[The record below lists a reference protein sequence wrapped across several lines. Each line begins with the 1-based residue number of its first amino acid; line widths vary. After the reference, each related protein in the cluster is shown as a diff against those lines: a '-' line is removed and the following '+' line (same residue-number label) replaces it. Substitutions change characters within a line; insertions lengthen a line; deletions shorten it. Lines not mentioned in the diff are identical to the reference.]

1 MAEQMK
7 IKITADGS
15 QARRELNQTKGSI
28 TSMKKSIFTLRNALI
43 TLGVGVA
50 LRTIKNTSA
59 EFENLRN
66 RLKLVTDS
74 SEELEARF
82 RQLTQAA
89 TENRTG
95 LIETIDL
102 FTKLRI
108 ATEELGVS
116 DERVLLVTNR
126 LSKALQLAG
135 ADTMTAQAVIRQFG
149 QAMASGTVRGD
160 EFRSIVEGLGPAL
173 SIMARQ
179 TGISVGKLRELSLSG
194 QLTADVFF
202 EMLENATLL
211 DDEFKKLDA
220 TIDSLET
227 AFGNAFDRAVVK
239 LGEATG
245 VTKAY
250 KDLLSE
256 TTLILDIFATDMG
269 KLDEFFFA
277 SSQNISELASSNEN
291 LNLNLRI
298 LEDHLES
305 IQGFSGLFSRLL
317 FPEDTA
323 QLIAQIEDAILT
335 VQQKI
340 ERVNEE
346 AKKGEE
352 NVTKKKAVEFSK
364 QIRMLEKSVLTQKQ
378 LLIVNNDEQLAVVR
392 KFLKDNKNLTEDQ
405 KKDLNK
411 LIKNLEMK
419 LADELLEI
427 RRKEILE
434 KAKLDQEERK
444 RKEEHFRKQL
454 EIIKNGKFNEL
465 QLENLT
471 NDQIMDLT
479 KASGR
484 ELLGELA
491 KHNRLAFALNKALA
505 IRDAIMNTARG
516 VSKALALGPLGIPL
530 AGIIGGLGAVQVA
543 TIAKQQYTGRRLGGR
558 VDRDKPFIVG
568 EAGPELFVPD
578 QGGNIVPNNKL
589 GAQTVHVNFTINAV
603 DTRGF
608 RSLLNN
614 ERGTIVN
621 IINTAVTDKGRAKLV

>member
-28 TSMKKSIFTLRNALI
+28 KSVGASIFTLRNALI
-43 TLGVGVA
+43 TLGTGIA

-74 SEELEARF
+74 SEELESRF

-116 DERVLLVTNR
+116 DERVLVVTNR

-179 TGISVGKLRELSLSG
+179 TGVSVGKLRELSLSG
-194 QLTADVFF
+194 KLTADVFF

-239 LGEATG
+239 LGEALG

-250 KDLLSE
+250 KDLLEE

-277 SSQNISELASSNEN
+277 SSENISELAKSNEN

-323 QLIAQIEDAILT
+323 NLIKQIEDAILT

-340 ERVNEE
+340 NKLNEE
-346 AKKGEE
+346 QKKNEE
-352 NVTKKKAVEFSK
+352 SVTKVKAVEFSK
-364 QIRMLEKSVLTQKQ
+364 QTQSVLDFLLTEEQALVSAFEKKRDILEKELENQKLSKVQ
-378 LLIVNNDEQLAVVR
+378 RERI
-392 KFLKDNKNLTEDQ
+392 NLSIIKLD
-405 KKDLNK
+405 KKLS
-411 LIKNLEMK
+411 E
-419 LADELLEI
+419 ELLEI
-427 RRKEILE
+427 RRKQIQEE
-434 KAKLDQEERK
+434 AKQDAERLRRQEER
-444 RKEEHFRKQL
+444 FNKQL
-454 EIIKNGKFNEL
+454 QIIKNGKFNEL
-465 QLENLT
+465 ELERLT

>member
-28 TSMKKSIFTLRNALI
+28 KSVGASIFTLRNALI
-43 TLGVGVA
+43 TLGTGIA

-74 SEELEARF
+74 SEELESRF

-250 KDLLSE
+250 KDLLEE

-277 SSQNISELASSNEN
+277 SSQNISELAQSNEN

-340 ERVNEE
+340 ERLNEE
-346 AKKGEE
+346 AKNGEE

-378 LLIVNNDEQLAVVR
+378 LLIVNNDEQLAVVK

-419 LADELLEI
+419 LSDELLEI

>member
-28 TSMKKSIFTLRNALI
+28 KSVGASIFTLRNALI
-43 TLGVGVA
+43 TLGTGIA

-74 SEELEARF
+74 SEELESRF

-250 KDLLSE
+250 KDLLEE

-269 KLDEFFFA
+269 KLDEFFFV
-277 SSQNISELASSNEN
+277 SSQNISELAQSNEN

-340 ERVNEE
+340 ERLNEE
-346 AKKGEE
+346 AKNGEE

-378 LLIVNNDEQLAVVR
+378 LLIVNNDEQLAVVK

-419 LADELLEI
+419 LSDELLEI

>member
-28 TSMKKSIFTLRNALI
+28 KSVGASIFTLRNALI
-43 TLGVGVA
+43 TLGTGIA

-74 SEELEARF
+74 SEELESRF

-116 DERVLLVTNR
+116 DERVLVVTNR

-194 QLTADVFF
+194 KLTADVFF

-239 LGEATG
+239 LGEALG

-250 KDLLSE
+250 KELLEE

-277 SSQNISELASSNEN
+277 SSENISKLAKSNEN

-323 QLIAQIEDAILT
+323 NLIKQIEDAILT

-340 ERVNEE
+340 NKLNEE
-346 AKKGEE
+346 QKKNEE
-352 NVTKKKAVEFSK
+352 SVTKVKAVEFSK
-364 QIRMLEKSVLTQKQ
+364 QTQSVLDFLLTEEQALVSAFEKKRDILEKELENQKLSKVQ
-378 LLIVNNDEQLAVVR
+378 RERI
-392 KFLKDNKNLTEDQ
+392 NLSIIKLD
-405 KKDLNK
+405 KKLS
-411 LIKNLEMK
+411 E
-419 LADELLEI
+419 ELLEI
-427 RRKEILE
+427 RRKQIQEE
-434 KAKLDQEERK
+434 AKQDAERLRRQEER
-444 RKEEHFRKQL
+444 FNKQL
-454 EIIKNGKFNEL
+454 QIIKNGKFNEL
-465 QLENLT
+465 ELERLT

>member
-1 MAEQMK
+1 M
-7 IKITADGS
+7 
-15 QARRELNQTKGSI
+15 
-28 TSMKKSIFTLRNALI
+28 
-43 TLGVGVA
+43 
-50 LRTIKNTSA
+50 
-59 EFENLRN
+59 
-66 RLKLVTDS
+66 
-74 SEELEARF
+74 
-82 RQLTQAA
+82 
-89 TENRTG
+89 
-95 LIETIDL
+95 IETIDL

-239 LGEATG
+239 LGEALG

-250 KDLLSE
+250 KDLLEE

-277 SSQNISELASSNEN
+277 SSQNISELAKSNEN

-298 LEDHLES
+298 LEGHLES

-323 QLIAQIEDAILT
+323 QLIKQIEDAILT

-340 ERVNEE
+340 ETLNEE
-346 AKKGEE
+346 AKNGEE

-364 QIRMLEKSVLTQKQ
+364 QIRLLEKSVLTQKQ
-378 LLIVNNDEQLAVVR
+378 LLIVNNDEQLQVVK
-392 KFLKDNKNLTEDQ
+392 KFLKDNKNLTVEQ

>member
-28 TSMKKSIFTLRNALI
+28 KSVGASIFTLRNALI
-43 TLGVGVA
+43 TLGTGIA

-74 SEELEARF
+74 SEELESRF

-89 TENRTG
+89 SENRTG

-194 QLTADVFF
+194 KLTADVFF

-239 LGEATG
+239 LGEALG

-250 KDLLSE
+250 KE
-256 TTLILDIFATDMG
+256 
-269 KLDEFFFA
+269 
-277 SSQNISELASSNEN
+277 
-291 LNLNLRI
+291 
-298 LEDHLES
+298 
-305 IQGFSGLFSRLL
+305 
-317 FPEDTA
+317 
-323 QLIAQIEDAILT
+323 
-335 VQQKI
+335 
-340 ERVNEE
+340 
-346 AKKGEE
+346 
-352 NVTKKKAVEFSK
+352 
-364 QIRMLEKSVLTQKQ
+364 
-378 LLIVNNDEQLAVVR
+378 
-392 KFLKDNKNLTEDQ
+392 
-405 KKDLNK
+405 
-411 LIKNLEMK
+411 
-419 LADELLEI
+419 
-427 RRKEILE
+427 
-434 KAKLDQEERK
+434 
-444 RKEEHFRKQL
+444 
-454 EIIKNGKFNEL
+454 
-465 QLENLT
+465 
-471 NDQIMDLT
+471 
-479 KASGR
+479 
-484 ELLGELA
+484 
-491 KHNRLAFALNKALA
+491 
-505 IRDAIMNTARG
+505 
-516 VSKALALGPLGIPL
+516 
-530 AGIIGGLGAVQVA
+530 
-543 TIAKQQYTGRRLGGR
+543 
-558 VDRDKPFIVG
+558 
-568 EAGPELFVPD
+568 
-578 QGGNIVPNNKL
+578 
-589 GAQTVHVNFTINAV
+589 
-603 DTRGF
+603 
-608 RSLLNN
+608 
-614 ERGTIVN
+614 
-621 IINTAVTDKGRAKLV
+621 

>member
-15 QARRELNQTKGSI
+15 QARRELNQTRGSI
-28 TSMKKSIFTLRNALI
+28 KSVGASIFTLRNALI
-43 TLGVGVA
+43 TLGTGIA

-74 SEELEARF
+74 SEELESRF

-194 QLTADVFF
+194 KLTADVFF

-239 LGEATG
+239 LGEALG

-250 KDLLSE
+250 KDLLEE

-277 SSQNISELASSNEN
+277 SSENISELAKSNEN

-323 QLIAQIEDAILT
+323 RLIAQIEDAILT
-335 VQQKI
+335 VQNKI
-340 ERVNEE
+340 NKLNEE
-346 AKKGEE
+346 QKKNEE
-352 NVTKKKAVEFSK
+352 SVTKVKTVEFSK
-364 QIRMLEKSVLTQKQ
+364 QTQSVL
-378 LLIVNNDEQLAVVR
+378 D
-392 KFLKDNKNLTEDQ
+392 FLLTEEQ
-405 KKDLNK
+405 ALVSAFEKKRD
-411 LIKNLEMK
+411 
-419 LADELLEI
+419 
-427 RRKEILE
+427 ILE
-434 KAKLDQEERK
+434 KELENQKLSVEQRKRINASIVKLDKKLSEELSEIRKKQILEEAKQDAERK
-444 RKEEHFRKQL
+444 RQAEERFREQLRLIKENNFSQL
-454 EIIKNGKFNEL
+454 NL
-465 QLENLT
+465 QQLSEEQRLE
-471 NDQIMDLT
+471 LT
-479 KASGR
+479 KKSGR
-484 ELLGELA
+484 HLLSEMS
-491 KHNRLAFALNKALA
+491 KHNKLAFALNKALR
-505 IRDAIMNTARG
+505 IKEAIMDTAAG
-516 VSKALALGPLGIPL
+516 IQKALALGPIIGIPL
-530 AGIIGGLGAVQVA
+530 AGIMAGLGAVQVA
-543 TIAKQQYTGRRLGGR
+543 TIAKQQYTGRRFGGR
-558 VDRDKPFIVG
+558 VDRDKPFMVG

>member
-28 TSMKKSIFTLRNALI
+28 KSVGASIFTLRNALI
-43 TLGVGVA
+43 TLGTGIA

-74 SEELEARF
+74 SEELESRF

-250 KDLLSE
+250 KDLLEE

-277 SSQNISELASSNEN
+277 SSQNISELAQSNEN

-335 VQQKI
+335 VQQNI
-340 ERVNEE
+340 ERLNEE
-346 AKKGEE
+346 AKNGEE

-378 LLIVNNDEQLAVVR
+378 LLIVNNDEQLQIVK

-411 LIKNLEMK
+411 LNKNLEMK
-419 LADELLEI
+419 LSDELLEI